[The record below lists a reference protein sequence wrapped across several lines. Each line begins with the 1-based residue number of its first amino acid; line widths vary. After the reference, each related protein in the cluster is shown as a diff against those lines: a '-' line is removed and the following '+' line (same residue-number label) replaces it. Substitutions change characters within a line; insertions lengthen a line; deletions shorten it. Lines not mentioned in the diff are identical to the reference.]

1 MVPYQATQVR
11 PAMGRAVAVPLG
23 QGAPTGAQAAVP
35 PPGPDPIFTG
45 YMGIPGWIEAV
56 LVLSVT
62 GAAAFVGIKTGM
74 GKANMTLKAAG
85 WVGGVGSA
93 LVGLLYLGAKSGL
106 GNAIGLPAVRVT
118 PY

>member
-1 MVPYQATQVR
+1 
-11 PAMGRAVAVPLG
+11 MGRVVARPLG
-23 QGAPTGAQAAVP
+23 QASSPALVP

-45 YMGIPGWIEAV
+45 YTGIPGWIEAV

-62 GAAAFVGIKTGM
+62 GAAAWVGIRTGM
-74 GKANMTLKAAG
+74 AKGSQALRGAG

-106 GNAIGLPAVRVT
+106 GGQIGLPAVRVT

>member
-1 MVPYQATQVR
+1 MLPYQAAQAR
-11 PAMGRAVAVPLG
+11 PAMGRVVAVPLG
-23 QGAPTGAQAAVP
+23 QAAVQSSVP

-45 YMGIPGWIEAV
+45 YTGIPGWIEAV
-56 LVLSVT
+56 LVLTVT
-62 GAAAFVGIKTGM
+62 GAAAWTGIRAGM
-74 GKANMTLKAAG
+74 GKGNMTLKAAG

-106 GNAIGLPAVRVT
+106 GGSVGLPAVRVT